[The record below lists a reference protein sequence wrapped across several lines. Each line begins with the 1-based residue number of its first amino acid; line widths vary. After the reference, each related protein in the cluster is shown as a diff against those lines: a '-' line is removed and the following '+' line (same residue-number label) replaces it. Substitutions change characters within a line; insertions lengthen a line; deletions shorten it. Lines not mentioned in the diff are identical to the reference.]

1 MAKSKETIKRG
12 KAVKETLTA
21 IHNVEAL
28 FDPNKKR
35 RQNSLDRKIKND
47 VEDSFEQKT
56 GIDSSWLKA
65 LQNQKKLS
73 KKRNK

>member
-1 MAKSKETIKRG
+1 MAKTKETKKRE

-35 RQNSLDRKIKND
+35 KPNSLDRKIKND
-47 VEDSFEQKT
+47 IEDSFEQKT

-65 LQNQKKLS
+65 LKNQKKLS
-73 KKRNK
+73 DKKKK

>member
-1 MAKSKETIKRG
+1 MAKSKETKKRE

-35 RQNSLDRKIKND
+35 KPNSLDRKIKND
-47 VEDSFEQKT
+47 IEDSFEQKT

-65 LQNQKKLS
+65 LKNQKKLS
-73 KKRNK
+73 DKNKK

>member
-1 MAKSKETIKRG
+1 MAKTKETKKRE

-35 RQNSLDRKIKND
+35 KPNGLDRKIKND
-47 VEDSFEQKT
+47 IEDSFEQKT

-65 LQNQKKLS
+65 LKNQKKLS
-73 KKRNK
+73 DKKKK